1 MGQISYVLFLFNF
14 VNGRKI
20 PKYKHHLII
29 TALIKKM
36 LRTVFTKKK
45 KTECR
50 MNKFG

>member
-1 MGQISYVLFLFNF
+1 MGQICFFVLFNF
-14 VNGRKI
+14 VKGRKI